1 MCCVVDGGGVDEGCV
16 WCKGQP
22 PGRTRGSSAG
32 ASDVYKRRVVGRSE
46 KKGRVAFQERRV
58 LRLEVVFWKTRMRM
72 TSRHTT
78 TTTRAVKGKGR
89 MKKDEGWG

>member
-1 MCCVVDGGGVDEGCV
+1 MQVDG
-16 WCKGQP
+16 
-22 PGRTRGSSAG
+22 
-32 ASDVYKRRVVGRSE
+32 RRE

-89 MKKDEGWG
+89 MKKDEGWGPGAYTHLTLPTSCGGLIWVDAVS

>member
-1 MCCVVDGGGVDEGCV
+1 M
-16 WCKGQP
+16 Q
-22 PGRTRGSSAG
+22 
-32 ASDVYKRRVVGRSE
+32 VVGRSE

-89 MKKDEGWG
+89 MKKDEGWGRCEGMPGGLSDPLSLG